1 MTAVPTTATWG
12 VRDVTVRRGGH
23 VVLDAVT
30 LPVPA
35 GEITAVVGGD
45 GAGKT
50 TLARLLVGRE
60 LADTG
65 EVRRADARRTGFL
78 PATSG
83 VWADLSVAENVDLVA
98 RAYGLD
104 PATARDRAD
113 RLLGAAGLADV
124 PHRLGRELSGGMRQ
138 KLGFCLAV
146 LPDPELVVLDEPS
159 TGVDPVSRVDLWRML
174 SAAAAGGTAVLVTT
188 TYLDE
193 AERAATV
200 LVLDGGVAVYRGDP
214 SEAASRV
221 RGSIAVRAVG
231 ADTRLGGPAAVP
243 EAGPVGAVPVAE
255 WRRGGAVHALLAPG
269 EGEAPADL
277 EDAVVALTLERRR
290 AEAAPAAAHP
300 GHRAGAR
307 HVERVAAAY
316 SLDVSAARSAHVHER
331 AGGPAPAAAAPA
343 AVEAAHVVTAFGGFR
358 AVDDVSLTVRPGQVL
373 GLLGANG
380 AGKTTLIRTV
390 LGLLAPTSGTVRVL
404 GGAPSRDVRRRIG
417 YVPQGLGLA
426 ADLTVAEN
434 LAFVAAA
441 YGLDE
446 VPEPPADLAA
456 QRDRLVGS
464 LGLGLQRRLAFAAA
478 LSHAPELLVLDEPT
492 SGVDPLAR
500 AALWDTVHEQAEA
513 GVAVLVT
520 THYMQEAEQCDALVL
535 LSRGRRVAAGTLADV
550 LDGTTAVE
558 VDALDWQAA
567 FGALSAAG
575 LPVTVAGRAV
585 RVAGADADE
594 VARALAAAGVRGDAR
609 PVPARLEEVLT
620 LGSR

>member
-1 MTAVPTTATWG
+1 MTAVTAPPGWG
-12 VRDVTVRRGGH
+12 VAGVTVRRGGRT
-23 VVLDAVT
+23 VLDAVT

-35 GEITAVVGGD
+35 GRITAVVGGD

-60 LADTG
+60 VPDAG
-65 EVRRADARRTGFL
+65 EVRRADPRRTGFL

-83 VWADLSVAENVDLVA
+83 VWGDLSVAENVDLVA
-98 RAYGLD
+98 RAYGL
-104 PATARDRAD
+104 AAGTARDRAD
-113 RLLGAAGLADV
+113 RLLTAAGLADV

-138 KLGFCLAV
+138 KLGLCLAL

-159 TGVDPVSRVDLWRML
+159 TGVDPVSRVGLWRLL
-174 SAAAAGGTAVLVTT
+174 SAAAAGGTAVLLTT

-200 LVLDGGVAVYRGDP
+200 LVLDAGTGVYRGDP
-214 SEAASRV
+214 AEAASRV
-221 RGSIAVRAVG
+221 RGSVAVH
-231 ADTRLGGPAAVP
+231 RLGEPDA
-243 EAGPVGAVPVAE
+243 GAVPLAR
-255 WRRGGAVHALLAPG
+255 WRRGDAVHALLGPG
-269 EGEAPADL
+269 EGAPPADL
-277 EDAVVALTLERRR
+277 EDAVIALTLERR
-290 AEAAPAAAHP
+290 AARSGASEVARPAP
-300 GHRAGAR
+300 PSRHRVTTRRVEGVSAG
-307 HVERVAAAY
+307 Y
-316 SLDVSAARSAHVHER
+316 SLDVSGTRSTSS
-331 AGGPAPAAAAPA
+331 G
-343 AVEAAHVVTAFGGFR
+343 AVEAVGVVTAFGGFR

-390 LGLLAPTSGTVRVL
+390 LGLLAPTSGVVRVL
-404 GGAPSRDVRRRIG
+404 GGAPSRDTRRRIG

-441 YGLDE
+441 YGLDA

-456 QRDRLVGS
+456 QRDRLVGA

-500 AALWDTVHEQAEA
+500 AALWDTVHEQAES

-535 LSRGRRVAAGTLADV
+535 MARGRRVAAGSLADV

-558 VDALDWQAA
+558 VATPDWQAA
-567 FGALSAAG
+567 FGALGAAG
-575 LPVTVAGRAV
+575 FPVTVAGRAV
-585 RVAGADADE
+585 RVAGADPAD